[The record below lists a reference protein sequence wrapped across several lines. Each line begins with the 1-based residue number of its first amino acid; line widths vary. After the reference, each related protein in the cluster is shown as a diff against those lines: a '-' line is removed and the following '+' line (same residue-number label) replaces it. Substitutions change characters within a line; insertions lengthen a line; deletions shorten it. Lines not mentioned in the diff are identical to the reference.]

1 MIVVA
6 PGKKPRL
13 IAQHPTQVDPVESVM
28 GPPGGPWPLE
38 PGDALSISLNG
49 EPVFLWLEPLWH
61 ETAERFQAS
70 LVAARVHD
78 ARPTTLVAD
87 SFDTLWV
94 RASNSGGKSV
104 VMNAYRSSPE
114 FRRFEI
120 GCKDEKTSPW
130 NSARFLPAGPR

>member
-13 IAQHPTQVDPVESVM
+13 IAQHPTQVHPVDSVT
-28 GPPGGPWPLE
+28 GPPGPWPLD

-49 EPVFLWLEPLWH
+49 EPVFLWLETTDL
-61 ETAERFQAS
+61 FQQS
-70 LVAARVHD
+70 LVAARVND
-78 ARPTTLVAD
+78 ARPATLVAD

-94 RASNSGGKSV
+94 PASNSGGKSV

-120 GCKDEKTSPW
+120 GCKDKD
-130 NSARFLPAGPR
+130 